1 MVEAMLNLH
10 VTDYRGRPIDGAR
23 ITVADVVAESDR
35 KGKAEIALDRARK
48 VEVRVEAR
56 GFEAQLRLVS
66 RRDLQ
71 RLQVFM
77 LGRPGLPYYFRGTV
91 RVPFEPLPGVLGV
104 MTKPDRAAQG
114 TQKGRGRR
122 RAAAEIDTAAQ
133 RMGGRTIR
141 SGGNFERSGITIVQ
155 LPEDQD
161 AVAEG
166 LRALQDDPGVEAVGA
181 VVRLSDENA
190 SFLTTLI
197 IARFDEGVEE
207 AEVARIAK
215 RHGLAAEGRFTALGN
230 VHRLRFPG
238 PATYAVLDA
247 ANALAAEPE
256 VVYAEPSL
264 ASTTEEDAIV
274 PTDFLFPEQ
283 WDHQII
289 NTPDAWQALR
299 DMDPAR
305 TFGSGDV
312 VVAVVDSGVDLTH
325 PEFTGTVPGGAAKQ
339 LAMFDF
345 ANMAADMNNL
355 GGDHGTCCAS
365 AAVANVNNASA
376 VVGVNEGVAGVAGNC
391 RLIAIRRG
399 GTEARYAEMYLW
411 AAGFDAGSTTTG
423 FPAQL
428 ARGADVITNSFGF
441 SVGSPISGLM
451 SDTFDRL
458 TDDGRG
464 GRGVLLYFSA
474 GNDSVDLDDTF
485 RRPWS
490 MYERCFGVAASTL
503 ADDGATEIHA
513 PYSNNGTTVD
523 WCAPSH
529 DMFPILH
536 NPTQRFGA
544 HAATIRTA
552 PEGDAICGN
561 PAQQTTLAAA
571 AAAGATVLTLA
582 NTAGFAVGQGALAGA
597 PGSGVASGRR
607 IAAVNAGANQITL
620 DRGLLAALPAGAT
633 VVSGPRDYKTNF
645 GGTSYATPVSAGIG
659 ALMLSANPDLTWEQV
674 RDLCRATAVKIDANN
689 TNAVG
694 RWRDVDGRIST
705 DPGYLGANFSD
716 FFGFGRLDAAAAVR
730 DAGWRI
736 ALTTPALNFNDIPEG
751 ETTVRAV
758 RFDVQ
763 SLWPVGFEIVAL
775 PGAPFTTPLGTTI
788 VSPGTPSS
796 STVREVIL
804 WVGYTGTT
812 AGDVHAG
819 SVTVRSVQTGRQW
832 TIPIT
837 ANTVVRQSACVMLCL
852 DRSGSMLSPSGIGTA
867 NRIDVLRFSAE
878 IMIDVVHEGDGV
890 GIVSFDHDPFDVRV
904 PPLGPLGPVSVF
916 DTQRDQ
922 LRSDISTFA
931 PNPLGFTAI
940 GDGVERAQTR
950 LAPVAGYGT
959 KSVVVFTD
967 GKETDAKYITD
978 VAASITDRVFA
989 VALGRAENIQPM
1001 ALTALTNGTGGFCM
1015 LTGALDIN
1023 SRYKLAK
1030 YFLQVLAGVK
1040 NEDVVRDPDGM
1051 LGPGQVHDIDFDLAE
1066 TDIATDV
1073 ILMTPAR
1080 GSIDMT
1086 LVTPAGDVIDQA
1098 AAAAMP
1104 GGLYFDGRN
1113 VSYYR
1118 LTLPAPVGAG
1128 AREGRWMAR
1137 LQLSKRGQYGALTHN
1152 QEKSA
1157 AAVAASRYGAPYSLL
1172 VHSYSNLRMVTTLSQ
1187 TGFAPGATLV
1197 LRARL
1202 TEYGIPVERRA
1213 QVSAR
1218 VVDPDGVET
1227 TIHLAETAP
1236 GLFEIG
1242 LPAPLPGGYDIRVH
1256 ARGKTLRGR
1265 AFTRE
1270 AVRTGAVWIGGDRPP
1285 PSSDGNGA
1293 NGGNGGKDAL
1303 CDFLDCLMS
1312 DRVIRPELRERL
1324 RAVGIDIDALRKCVS
1339 GICENT
1345 KQTEVQSRLVNL
1357 DPMLFE
1363 SLRAMFAGRG
1373 T

>member
-1 MVEAMLNLH
+1 MVEAILNLH

-23 ITVADVVAESDR
+23 IMVGDVVAEGDS

-56 GFEAQLRLVS
+56 SFEAQSRLVS

-77 LGRPGLPYYFRGTV
+77 LGRPGMPYYFRGTV

-104 MTKPDRAAQG
+104 MTKPDGAAQG
-114 TQKGRGRR
+114 AQKDRGRR
-122 RAAAEIDTAAQ
+122 PAASARDTTAQ
-133 RMGGRTIR
+133 RIGGRSIR
-141 SGGNFERSGITIVQ
+141 SGGNFERSGVTIVQ

-166 LRALQDDPGVEAVGA
+166 LRALEEDPGVEAAGA
-181 VVRLSDENA
+181 VVRLTDENA

-197 IARFDEGVEE
+197 IARFEEGVEE
-207 AEVARIAK
+207 AEVERVAK

-247 ANALAAEPE
+247 ANALAGEPE
-256 VVYAEPSL
+256 VIYAEPSL

-339 LAMFDF
+339 VAMFDF
-345 ANMAADMNNL
+345 ARMAADMNNL

-376 VVGVNEGVAGVAGNC
+376 VVGVNEGVAGVAGAS
-391 RLIAIRRG
+391 RLIAIRSG
-399 GTEARYAEMYLW
+399 GTEARFAEMYLW
-411 AAGFDAGSTTTG
+411 AAGFDAGSTTAG

-441 SVGSPISGLM
+441 SVNTPISGLM

-474 GNDSVDLDDTF
+474 GNQNVDLDATF

-503 ADDGATEIHA
+503 GNDGMTEIKA
-513 PYSNNGTTVD
+513 AYSNFGSTVD
-523 WCAPSH
+523 WCAPSN
-529 DMFPILH
+529 DNEGRH
-536 NPTQRFGA
+536 NPPGVFGA
-544 HAATIRTA
+544 HTATIRAA
-552 PEGDAICGN
+552 PEGDAICGV

-571 AAAGATVLTLA
+571 ATAGATVLTLA
-582 NTAGFAVGQGALAGA
+582 NAAGFGVGQAVVAGALG
-597 PGSGVASGRR
+597 GGVASGRR
-607 IAAVNAGANQITL
+607 ITAVNAGMNQITL
-620 DRGLLAALPAGAT
+620 DSGLGDALPLGAP
-633 VVSGPRDYKTNF
+633 VAAGPRQYRTDF
-645 GGTSYATPVSAGIG
+645 GGTSYATPVSAGVG
-659 ALMLSANPDLTWEQV
+659 ALIISANPELTWQQV
-674 RDLCRATAVKIDANN
+674 RDLCRSTAVKIDANN

-694 RWRDVDGRIST
+694 RWRDVNGRIST
-705 DPGYLGANFSD
+705 DPGYLGANFSE

-763 SLWPVGFEIVAL
+763 SLWPVSFEIVAL
-775 PGAPFTTPLGTTI
+775 PGAPFTTPLGI
-788 VSPGTPSS
+788 KFVSPGTPSS
-796 STVREVIL
+796 SAVREVIL
-804 WVGYTGTT
+804 WLGYTGTT

-819 SVTVRSVQTGRQW
+819 SVTVRCLQTGRQW
-832 TIPIT
+832 IIPIT

-852 DRSGSMLSPSGIGTA
+852 DRSGSMLSPSGIGAA

-890 GIVSFDHDPFDVRV
+890 GIVSFDHDPFDLRV
-904 PPLGPLGPVSVF
+904 PLLGPLGPVTVF
-916 DTQRDQ
+916 DIQRDQ

-967 GKETDAKYITD
+967 GKETDAKYISD
-978 VAASITDRVFA
+978 VAGSITDRVFA
-989 VALGRAENIQPM
+989 VALGRAENVQPT

-1040 NEDVVRDPDGM
+1040 NEDVVRDPDGL
-1051 LGPGQVHDIDFDLAE
+1051 LGPGQVHDIDFHLAE

-1128 AREGRWMAR
+1128 AREGRWTAR
-1137 LQLSKRGQYGALTHN
+1137 LQLSKRGHYGAFTHF

-1157 AAVAASRYGAPYSLL
+1157 AAVAASRSGAPYSLL
-1172 VHSYSNLRMVTTLSQ
+1172 VHSYSNLRMATTLSQ

-1218 VVDPDGVET
+1218 VVDPDGAET
-1227 TIHLAETAP
+1227 TVLLAETAP
-1236 GLFEIG
+1236 GLFDIG
-1242 LPAPLPGGYDIRVH
+1242 LPAPLPGSYDIRVT

-1285 PSSDGNGA
+1285 PSSDGNG
-1293 NGGNGGKDAL
+1293 GNGGKDAF
-1303 CDFLDCLMS
+1303 CDFLGCLLS
-1312 DRVIRPELRERL
+1312 SRVVRPELRERL
-1324 RAVGIDIDALRKCVS
+1324 RAVGIDLDALRKCVG

-1345 KQTEVQSRLVNL
+1345 EQAEAQSRLANL